1 MIEAYVDP
9 FEPPMPPNVEMEFV
23 KGPDNSFAKREPCA
37 KRIGLTLFRDQ
48 VHNVLKNIHSHSAER
63 QKSGHVLE

>member
-9 FEPPMPPNVEMEFV
+9 FEPPMPPKVEMEFV
-23 KGPDNSFAKREPCA
+23 SNLAESFAKGQPCA

-48 VHNVLKNIHSHSAER
+48 VHDVLKNIDSHSAER